1 MTMRT
6 YPDEVGWDY
15 ILRTIGVLLAIAI
28 AVALFYYYSRS
39 AY

>member
-1 MTMRT
+1 MTPQT
-6 YPDEVGWDY
+6 YPHEVGWDY
-15 ILRTIGVLLAIAI
+15 VLRTIGVLVAIAI